1 MIKYRGYNGCCVY
14 RAQRREGIA
23 WKGAGGL
30 ESIAVSVIV
39 PIYNV
44 RPWLAACL
52 TSLERQTLRN
62 IEVILVNDGSTD
74 GSDAIARAYAERN
87 DHFTLVNREN
97 GGLSAARN
105 TGLERARGEYVYFL
119 DSDDYLA
126 EDALET
132 LYAKARGEDLDV
144 LKFSA
149 YSFTDGCEDFTWS
162 DNGGY
167 RYKGSYPGV
176 LRGMD
181 ALRMFMDNEDLFPSC
196 CLIFTKRDIIE
207 RHALRFCEGIV
218 LEDNLFH
225 YQLMAL
231 SDRTAVL
238 NRPLYYRRMREGS
251 IMTAPDYGY
260 RHRSWRM
267 IFREM
272 DAFMEKYPSTRGATS
287 EAYIHC
293 FMMNLLVNW
302 EDIPRETRRS
312 AEIRACNAELA
323 SILKKHGYAGSLR
336 VKAFF
341 LWPAAYQFYRWGVG
355 MAKRVLRR

>member
-1 MIKYRGYNGCCVY
+1 M
-14 RAQRREGIA
+14 
-23 WKGAGGL
+23 

-52 TSLERQTLRN
+52 TSLERQTLTN

-87 DHFTLVNREN
+87 DHFTLVNSEH
-97 GGLSAARN
+97 GGASVARN
-105 TGLERARGEYVYFL
+105 VGLDRARGEYVYFL

-167 RYKGSYPGV
+167 RYRGSYPGV
-176 LRGMD
+176 YRGLD
-181 ALRMFMDNEDLFPSC
+181 VLQMFLGNEGMHPSC
-196 CLIFTKRDIIE
+196 CLIFTKRETIE
-207 RHALRFCEGIV
+207 RHALRFCEGIM

-225 YQLMAL
+225 YELMAL

-238 NRPLYYRRMREGS
+238 NRPLYYRRLRDGS
-251 IMTAPDYGY
+251 VMAQPDYGH
-260 RHRSWRM
+260 RHFSWQR
-267 IFREM
+267 IIKEM
-272 DAFMEKYPSTRGATS
+272 DAFTEKHPSTRSATS
-287 EAYIHC
+287 EAYLQY
-293 FMMNLLVNW
+293 FVMMMMMNW
-302 EDIPRETRRS
+302 EDIPRGMRNS
-312 AEIRACNAELA
+312 AGIRHSIAELA
-323 SILKKHGYAGSLR
+323 PVMKRHGYAGSLR

-341 LWPAAYQFYRWGVG
+341 LWPAAYRFYRWGVRA
-355 MAKRVLRR
+355 AKRVLRR